1 MQRAWG
7 DIFVSM
13 PEVFVWTAAAAAAVA
28 EAALWSQNFQ
38 KQSVRFFQPV
48 CGECEVGKEMYMNK

>member
-13 PEVFVWTAAAAAAVA
+13 PEVFVWTAAAEAAAA
-28 EAALWSQNFQ
+28 AAAALWSQNFQ
-38 KQSVRFFQPV
+38 KQSVRFFST
-48 CGECEVGKEMYMNK
+48 CLWGM